1 MLDTVSRGDEIS
13 LSLMLDMRADEIEK
27 YMVCQEQNWKKA
39 EEGPLESDTVR
50 RIMDT
55 DPDEGLE
62 TGIKADQTA
71 YQIRKKTV
79 KLLREVQQ
87 LDQQLSLR
95 IHAGQPR

>member
-1 MLDTVSRGDEIS
+1 
-13 LSLMLDMRADEIEK
+13 
-27 YMVCQEQNWKKA
+27 
-39 EEGPLESDTVR
+39 
-50 RIMDT
+50 MDT